1 RTGERGSYV
10 VFYTELWASADGE
23 PSGIPVPRP
32 HPANGED
39 PGAPR
44 RVLRGYT
51 VFNAE
56 QIDGL
61 PEQFAAPPEPVTPV
75 VPLTPEGAEDA
86 RLSAQFAR
94 RALRGKFFDGCATC
108 AGGAN
113 AQRCLPPSAMAET
126 GPSTRS
132 PPM

>member
-1 RTGERGSYV
+1 MTV
-10 VFYTELWASADGE
+10 VFSTYQSLAAVADAQ
-23 PSGIPVPRP
+23 
-32 HPANGED
+32 ANHGLPDFDLIICDE
-39 PGAPR
+39 AR
-44 RVLRGYT
+44 RILRGYT

-61 PEQFAAPPEPVTPV
+61 PERFAAQPEPVTPV
-75 VPLTPEGAEDA
+75 VPLTPEGANDA
-86 RLSAQFAR
+86 RLSALFAR

-126 GPSTRS
+126 G
-132 PPM
+132 